1 MAVRAYLH
9 PLGVIV
15 GDAARRGI
23 EGGWAL
29 PLGGD
34 EAAFT
39 GCEVWQRG
47 PQGTRRD
54 VVAAGQLP
62 RWLDDR
68 SPEVRHQAA
77 RLRDRLAAPCS
88 WPEMLPRR
96 RPLLMG
102 VVNVTP
108 DSFSDGG
115 RFLEP
120 AAAIAQALRLHAEGA
135 DIVDVG
141 GESTRPGAGA
151 ISDDEEIRRVVPVI
165 EALAGRGILV
175 SIDTRKA
182 AVMAAAA
189 AAGARMINDI
199 SALRHD
205 PRSLEAAGASGLP
218 VVLMH
223 SQGEPATMQAQPTY
237 EIAPLDVFDH
247 LAARVDAWTAAGLE
261 RSRLLIDPGIGF
273 GKTLDHNLEILSRLG
288 LYLGLGLPILL
299 GASRKSFIGRLA
311 DGASAEDRLPG
322 SLAAAIHGLAAG
334 AAVLRVHDVAATQQ
348 AVAIWQALA
357 PSPQVPLHSGTTGSA
372 T

>member
-1 MAVRAYLH
+1 MAVRVYLH
-9 PLGVIV
+9 PLGMIV

-23 EGGWAL
+23 AGGWAL
-29 PLGGD
+29 PLGGN

-39 GCEVWQRG
+39 GCEIWRRG

-54 VVAAGQLP
+54 VLAAGTLAGWLGDQSAVVRDQTA
-62 RWLDDR
+62 RW
-68 SPEVRHQAA
+68 
-77 RLRDRLAAPCS
+77 RDRLAAPCS
-88 WPEMLPRR
+88 WPETLPRR

-120 AAAIAQALRLHAEGA
+120 DAAIAQGLRLHAEGA

-151 ISDDEEIRRVVPVI
+151 ISDDEEIGRVVPVI

-175 SIDTRKA
+175 SIDSRKA
-182 AVMAAAA
+182 TVMAAAV

-205 PRSLEAAGASGLP
+205 PQSLETAGASGLP

-237 EIAPLDVFDH
+237 DIAPLDVFDH
-247 LAARVDAWTAAGLE
+247 LAARVDAWAAAGFE

-273 GKTLDHNLEILSRLG
+273 GKTLDHNLEILGRLG
-288 LYLGLGLPILL
+288 LYLGLGLPLLL
-299 GASRKSFIGRLA
+299 GASRKSFIGRLV
-311 DGASAEDRLPG
+311 DGAPPEGRLPG
-322 SLAAAIHGLAAG
+322 SLAAALHGLAAG

-348 AVAIWQALA
+348 AVAIWQAMGS
-357 PSPQVPLHSGTTGSA
+357 SP
-372 T
+372 